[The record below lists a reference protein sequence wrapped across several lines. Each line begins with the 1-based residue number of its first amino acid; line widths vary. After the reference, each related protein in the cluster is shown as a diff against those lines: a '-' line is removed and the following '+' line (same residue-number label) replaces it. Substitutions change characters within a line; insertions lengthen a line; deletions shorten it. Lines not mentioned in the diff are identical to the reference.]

1 MEPVE
6 IRDFPDYMLHPD
18 GKIYCKKTSIFLVCG
33 KDKEGYIQVSLRDRT
48 GKKFTRRLHRLLAE
62 HFIPKQE
69 GAGNLVDHINNDR
82 TDNALSNLRWVTP
95 EENGQNTKA
104 KKRDSY
110 CIRWNKNRKVFEVS
124 IPQTDGSS
132 LYVGRTETQEDAIL
146 MRDNALKGI
155 FPKIQR
161 EPTYCI
167 THRPEYQRFE
177 VSIPVGPRKY
187 QYLGHGKTLEEAQ
200 LLRDTFLNEREKD
213 PNAWKPKMMGKV
225 VYLTQNL

>member
-1 MEPVE
+1 MEP
-6 IRDFPDYMLHPD
+6 IDIDDFPDYTLHPD
-18 GKIYCKKTSIFLVCG
+18 GKIFSKKTSRFLVCG
-33 KDKEGYIQVSLRDRT
+33 KDDNGYIQANLRPPI
-48 GKKFTRRLHRLLAE
+48 GKRKTLRLHRLLAQ

-69 GAGNLVDHINNDR
+69 GDGDLVDHINNDR
-82 TDNALSNLRWVTP
+82 TDNALSNLRWATP

-104 KKRDSY
+104 KNRHSY
-110 CIRWNKNRKVFEVS
+110 CIRWNRNRKVFEVS

-132 LYVGRTETQEDAIL
+132 LYVGRTETQEDGIL

-200 LLRDTFLNEREKD
+200 LLRDRVLDEREKD
-213 PNAWKPKMMGKV
+213 PNTWKPKMMGKV
-225 VYLTQNL
+225 MYITQN